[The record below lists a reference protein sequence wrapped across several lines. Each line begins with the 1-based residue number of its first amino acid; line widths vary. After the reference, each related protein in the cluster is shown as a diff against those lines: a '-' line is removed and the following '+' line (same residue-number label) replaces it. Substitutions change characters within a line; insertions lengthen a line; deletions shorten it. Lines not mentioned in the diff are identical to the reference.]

1 MRELSLH
8 ILDILENALEA
19 GATLVNLDIEENSA
33 ANLLSFEISDN
44 GRGMDAKTL
53 EQVQDPFFTTRK
65 TRRVGLGI
73 PLLRAAAERCGGELE
88 IQSQVGLGTRV
99 HVSFELNNID
109 RAPLGDM
116 FGTLMGFV
124 VSSSN
129 CDLVYHHQVDDRC
142 FEFNTREI
150 RSAIGERS
158 LAEPCVRSWLRAFI
172 AEGLSELYGKS
183 QE

>member
-65 TRRVGLGI
+65 TKARR
-73 PLLRAAAERCGGELE
+73 
-88 IQSQVGLGTRV
+88 S
-99 HVSFELNNID
+99 
-109 RAPLGDM
+109 GD
-116 FGTLMGFV
+116 
-124 VSSSN
+124 SS
-129 CDLVYHHQVDDRC
+129 
-142 FEFNTREI
+142 
-150 RSAIGERS
+150 
-158 LAEPCVRSWLRAFI
+158 
-172 AEGLSELYGKS
+172 AEGGC
-183 QE
+183 